1 MGAGDARRRR
11 SCGFC
16 GSWTCLTGPRWVGSA
31 GTRASPCS
39 AATGCRARWR
49 RSSAS
54 SGAGETPGA
63 GRNGRPA
70 GLTDVVSVERPRVAV
85 IAVHTSPIDQ
95 PGTGDSGGMN
105 VYIRSVAERLA
116 ELGVAVDLFTR
127 CRGGAT
133 HDVREI
139 APGIR
144 VVSAKGGPCHV
155 LPKSAV
161 PRYLPEFLG
170 GVLRVAR
177 EDGNSYDLIHSH
189 YWLSGWVGR
198 AAREILEVPLV
209 ASFHTRGNS
218 WACTGPIPSGSASSP
233 QAWTTRS
240 SSRRIETP
248 RARGCTCP
256 GSGWPCS
263 SDACSPTKAP
273 TWRSARSPRWWPG
286 APRWRT
292 TSSSPSWED

>member
-54 SGAGETPGA
+54 TGAGETPGA

-127 CRGGAT
+127 CRGGST
-133 HDVREI
+133 HEVREI

-144 VVSAKGGPCHV
+144 VVSAKGGPCHP

-161 PRYLPEFLG
+161 QRYLPEFLG

-177 EDGNSYDLIHSH
+177 D
-189 YWLSGWVGR
+189 WRSGPDPR
-198 AAREILEVPLV
+198 AD
-209 ASFHTRGNS
+209 TRGGG
-218 WACTGPIPSGSASSP
+218 ATRGPVRG
-233 QAWTTRS
+233 RS
-240 SSRRIETP
+240 RADPHRPPRRGP
-248 RARGCTCP
+248 RALP
-256 GSGWPCS
+256 AEGS
-263 SDACSPTKAP
+263 
-273 TWRSARSPRWWPG
+273 R
-286 APRWRT
+286 
-292 TSSSPSWED
+292 